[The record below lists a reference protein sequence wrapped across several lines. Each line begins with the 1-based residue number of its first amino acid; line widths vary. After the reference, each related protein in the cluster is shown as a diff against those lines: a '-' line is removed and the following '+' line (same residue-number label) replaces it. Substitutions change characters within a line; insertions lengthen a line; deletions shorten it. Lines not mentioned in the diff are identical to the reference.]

1 MTSHGFFK
9 YFGEQNFYRKTK
21 FLMLCKKL
29 HSELSHHCVCVE
41 RIYSWKQ
48 LEDNPHSQSN
58 TSRESKSV
66 SQRHLSYAASIISLR
81 KVFVG
86 SKERRRSCSQSTR
99 GAMFARALETRF
111 AKSHRCYMRPKPAL
125 RHFRGRLRLYAA
137 LGTGRSNGTRRRAQF
152 LARLSQRTEMQL
164 LLFRQCAFY
173 RTAATSIRA

>member
-1 MTSHGFFK
+1 MCRA
-9 YFGEQNFYRKTK
+9 NL
-21 FLMLCKKL
+21 FLDAVGRQSLLPVK
-29 HSELSHHCVCVE
+29 HIS
-41 RIYSWKQ
+41 RIYICIAAP
-48 LEDNPHSQSN
+48 LI
-58 TSRESKSV
+58 
-66 SQRHLSYAASIISLR
+66 SYAASIIYFR

-86 SKERRRSCSQSTR
+86 LKERRRSCSQSTR